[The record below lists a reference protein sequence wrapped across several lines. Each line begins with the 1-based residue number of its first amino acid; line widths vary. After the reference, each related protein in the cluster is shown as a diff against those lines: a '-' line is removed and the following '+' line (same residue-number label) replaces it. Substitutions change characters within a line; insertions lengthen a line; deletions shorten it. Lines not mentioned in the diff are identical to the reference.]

1 MILSVKEAYI
11 LLVLVKNEV
20 NKILSKR
27 KMLLI
32 TVIML
37 ILVFLFAYGQ
47 NYQYKNTLDKYSKT
61 TTESGDIPWQSLQ
74 KQQIQDLKNRL
85 DRIDTPES
93 SKDSI
98 NIRIQQNQYY
108 LDNNINPITPSA
120 AKFSIKLMEQS
131 ISVLLP
137 LLIILLAS
145 DSVCGEFSAKTIKVL
160 LTRAVPRWKVLL
172 SKYLALLILFSIVI
186 LEMAVLSIFISGLF
200 FNNWGFYEPVAT
212 GFSSASG
219 TLDISNVIKVT
230 QIQYLVLVYSLGWFV
245 SIVIGTIS
253 FMVSVLAQNTA
264 TSIGI
269 MMATLV
275 GGGFLRLFLAD
286 WPAIKYFFAI
296 NLSLPQYLTGSYT
309 PISGMSL
316 NFSTLV
322 LLTWGIGAFII
333 SFVVFIKRDILV

>member
-1 MILSVKEAYI
+1 M
-11 LLVLVKNEV
+11 LLVLIKNEV

-37 ILVFLFAYGQ
+37 ILVSLFAYGQ
-47 NYQYKNTLDKYSKT
+47 NYQYKNTLNKYLKT
-61 TTESGDIPWQSLQ
+61 TTESGNVAWQSLQ

-85 DRIDTPES
+85 NRPDTPELG
-93 SKDSI
+93 KASI
-98 NIRIQQNQYY
+98 NIQIQQNQYY

-120 AKFSIKLMEQS
+120 AKFSVKLMEQS
-131 ISVLLP
+131 TSVLLP
-137 LLIILLAS
+137 LLIILLSS
-145 DSVCGEFSAKTIKVL
+145 DSVCGEFSTKTIKVL

-172 SKYLALLILFSIVI
+172 SKYIALLILFSIVI
-186 LEMAVLSIFISGLF
+186 LEMAVLSIFISGLL

-212 GFSSASG
+212 GFNSVSG
-219 TLDISNVIKVT
+219 TLDVSNVIKVT
-230 QIQYLVLVYSLGWFV
+230 QLQYLILVYSLGWFV
-245 SIVIGTIS
+245 SIIIGTIS
-253 FMVSVLAQNTA
+253 FMVSVLVRNTA

-286 WPAIKYFFAI
+286 WPAIKYFFPI
-296 NLSLPQYLTGSYT
+296 NLNLPQYLTGSYT

-316 NFSTLV
+316 NFSILV
-322 LLTWGIGAFII
+322 LLTWGIGAFIV
-333 SFVVFIKRDILV
+333 SFVVFTKQDVLV

>member
-1 MILSVKEAYI
+1 M

-20 NKILSKR
+20 HKILYRR

-37 ILVFLFAYGQ
+37 ILVSLFSYGQ
-47 NYQYKNTLDKYSKT
+47 NYQYKNILDKYLKT
-61 TTESGDIPWQSLQ
+61 TSESGDIPWQSLQ

-85 DRIDTPES
+85 DRVGTPDS
-93 SKDSI
+93 IKSSI
-98 NIRIQQNQYY
+98 NIQIQQNQYY

-120 AKFSIKLMEQS
+120 AKFSIKLMEES
-131 ISVLLP
+131 VYVLLP
-137 LLIILLAS
+137 LLIILLAA

-172 SKYLALLILFSIVI
+172 SKYIALLILFSIII
-186 LEMAVLSIFISGLF
+186 LEMAVLSIFISGLL

-212 GFSSASG
+212 GFSSDSG
-219 TLDISNVIKVT
+219 TLDVSNVIKVT
-230 QIQYLVLVYSLGWFV
+230 QLQYLVLVYSLGWFV

-253 FMVSVLAQNTA
+253 FMVSVLVRNTA

-296 NLSLPQYLTGSYT
+296 NLSLPQYLAGSYT
-309 PISGMSL
+309 PINGMSL
-316 NFSTLV
+316 IFSTLV
-322 LLTWGIGAFII
+322 LLTWSIGAFIV
-333 SFVVFIKRDILV
+333 SFVVFTKQDVLV

>member
-1 MILSVKEAYI
+1 M

-20 NKILSKR
+20 NKILSRR
-27 KMLLI
+27 KMILI

-37 ILVFLFAYGQ
+37 ILVSLFAYGQ

-61 TTESGDIPWQSLQ
+61 TTENGDVPWQSLQ
-74 KQQIQDLKNRL
+74 KQQIQDLKDRLNRP
-85 DRIDTPES
+85 DTPEAG
-93 SKDSI
+93 KASI
-98 NIRIQQNQYY
+98 NIQIQQNQYY
-108 LDNNINPITPSA
+108 LDNGINPITPSA

-160 LTRAVPRWKVLL
+160 LTRAVPRWKILL
-172 SKYLALLILFSIVI
+172 SKYIALLILFSIVI
-186 LEMAVLSIFISGLF
+186 LEMAVLSILISGLF
-200 FNNWGFYEPVAT
+200 FKNWGFYEPIAT

-219 TLDISNVIKVT
+219 TLDVSNVIKVT
-230 QIQYLVLVYSLGWFV
+230 QMQYLVLVYSLGWFV
-245 SIVIGTIS
+245 SIVVGTIS
-253 FMVSVLAQNTA
+253 FMVSVLVRNTS

-275 GGGFLRLFLAD
+275 GGGFLRLFLSD

-322 LLTWGIGAFII
+322 LLTWSLGALIV
-333 SFVVFIKRDILV
+333 SFVVFIKQDVLV

>member
-1 MILSVKEAYI
+1 
-11 LLVLVKNEV
+11 LLALVKNEI

-27 KMLLI
+27 KMMLI
-32 TVIML
+32 SVIIL
-37 ILVFLFAYGQ
+37 ILVSLFAYGQ
-47 NYQYKNTLDKYSKT
+47 NYQYKNTLNKYLKT
-61 TTESGDIPWQSLQ
+61 TSESGDIPWQSLE

-85 DRIDTPES
+85 NRPDTPES
-93 SKDSI
+93 SKESI
-98 NIRIQQNQYY
+98 SIQIQQNQYY

-120 AKFSIKLMEQS
+120 AKFSVKLMEQS

-137 LLIILLAS
+137 LLIILLAG

-160 LTRAVPRWKVLL
+160 LTRAVPRWKILL
-172 SKYLALLILFSIVI
+172 SKYIALLIMFSILI
-186 LEMAVLSIFISGLF
+186 LEMGAFSILISGLF
-200 FNNWGFYEPVAT
+200 FNNWGFYEPVTT

-219 TLDISNVIKVT
+219 ILDISNVIKVT
-230 QIQYLVLVYSLGWFV
+230 ELQYLILVYSLGWFV
-245 SIVIGTIS
+245 SVIIGTLS
-253 FMVSVLAQNTA
+253 FMVSVLVRNTA

-286 WPAIKYFFAI
+286 WPIVKYFFPI
-296 NLSLPQYLTGSYT
+296 NLNLPQYLTGSYT

-322 LLTWGIGAFII
+322 LLIWGIIALIL
-333 SFVVFIKRDILV
+333 SFVIFTKQDVLV